1 MRPTIKSL
9 ILLSG
14 FVATQFVTLSCAQA
28 APDPAVEAR
37 VRLVAK
43 TIAAEL
49 SAGCPVADPASGAA
63 FEACRQNLYH
73 DSEFRRVLPDFLLWG
88 RQKNPDLLLKNS
100 TLTQFNPD
108 VFSSMYM
115 PMFMFNGQYTVK
127 FDDRENS
134 YQIRLQTAFRNRLA
148 PGEYP
153 YPFWHED
160 DKWSMYE
167 KANEILLW
175 WDAGRNRIRTAQFTV
190 FGATPPLVPVQ
201 TQARPKFDGQ
211 WVWTDASGKT
221 QPKTSLFDGFFAANN
236 PYLKQLDG
244 AYKTFALSLRDGQ
257 CFQCHVPSNP
267 DSMKRLVLL
276 QTPMHAAAEIKRI
289 LKSVRE
295 DRMPRD
301 EVGIEVALEPKLK
314 AALLAQGGQ
323 FDKLMDE
330 AKRWEAGQ
338 SVSATSRK

>member
-1 MRPTIKSL
+1 MRLSIKSL
-9 ILLSG
+9 ILVSG
-14 FVATQFVTLSCAQA
+14 YAATQFAFLNCAYA

-37 VRLVAK
+37 VKVVAK

-49 SAGCPVADPASGAA
+49 SAGCPLADPASSAA
-63 FEACRQNLYH
+63 FEACRQNLFH
-73 DSEFRRVLPDFLLWG
+73 DSEFKRVLPDFLLWG
-88 RQKNPDLLLKNS
+88 RQKNPDTLLKNS

-115 PMFMFNGQYTVK
+115 PMFMFNGQYSVK
-127 FDDRENS
+127 YDERENS

-160 DKWSMYE
+160 DKWATYE
-167 KANEILLW
+167 KAKEIVIW
-175 WDAGRNRIRTAQFTV
+175 WDAGRNRIRTAQFTAV
-190 FGATPPLVPVQ
+190 AAAEPLVPVQ
-201 TQARPKFDGQ
+201 TQVRPKFDGQ
-211 WVWTDASGKT
+211 WVWNDANGIT
-221 QPKTSLFDGFFAANN
+221 QPKTSLFNGFFAANN

-244 AYKTFALSLRDGQ
+244 AYKTFALSMRDGQ
-257 CFQCHVPSNP
+257 CNECHVPNNP

-301 EVGIEVALEPKLK
+301 EVGIEVALAPKLK
-314 AALLAQGGQ
+314 ANFLAQGAE

-338 SVSATSRK
+338 KVSATTAK